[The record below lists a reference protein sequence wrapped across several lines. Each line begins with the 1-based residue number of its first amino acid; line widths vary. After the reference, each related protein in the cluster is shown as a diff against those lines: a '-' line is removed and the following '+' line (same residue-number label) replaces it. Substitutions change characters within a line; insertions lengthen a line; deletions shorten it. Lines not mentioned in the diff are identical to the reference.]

1 MGLTRDEVAGLTRAE
16 VELRRAEMNPNV
28 SQAIRSLLRQVVFMS
43 VLLLF
48 RFASIMCL
56 HFHLN
61 IKLTGESQSKRKGV
75 VFFSSVFQHVD
86 DSKRVY
92 SLRKV

>member
-1 MGLTRDEVAGLTRAE
+1 
-16 VELRRAEMNPNV
+16 
-28 SQAIRSLLRQVVFMS
+28 MS

-48 RFASIMCL
+48 RFASIMCP
-56 HFHLN
+56 HFHLI
-61 IKLTGESQSKRKGV
+61 IKLTGESQSKRNGV
-75 VFFSSVFQHVD
+75 VVFSSVFQHVD